1 MTEFDPTNVK
11 DETKTKIDQFIEYHL
26 KKNNRLV
33 FITSGGS
40 TVPLEAKT
48 VRFIDNFSMGT
59 RGSVSAEQF
68 IKKNYAVLFLHRKRS
83 LTPYERKFH
92 NTNLLDLMHY
102 TDESHESFQFET
114 TNKINMKELFD
125 TYNDVKE
132 KNLLLKVEYNT
143 IFDYLSLLD
152 YTSNAIKSLK
162 SSALVY
168 LAAAVS
174 DFYIPKNELP
184 THKIQSGSGN
194 LILDLKPVPKCMG
207 KLKAGWC
214 PDAYIV
220 SFKLETDISLL
231 NSKCKRSLDKYKQ
244 DLVVGNILEDRK
256 NSVSIM
262 KANGEVTV
270 LNLASGVEEIEEQII
285 EFLANAHT
293 EFINSNE

>member
-1 MTEFDPTNVK
+1 
-11 DETKTKIDQFIEYHL
+11 
-26 KKNNRLV
+26 
-33 FITSGGS
+33 
-40 TVPLEAKT
+40 
-48 VRFIDNFSMGT
+48 
-59 RGSVSAEQF
+59 
-68 IKKNYAVLFLHRKRS
+68 
-83 LTPYERKFH
+83 
-92 NTNLLDLMHY
+92 
-102 TDESHESFQFET
+102 
-114 TNKINMKELFD
+114 
-125 TYNDVKE
+125 
-132 KNLLLKVEYNT
+132 
-143 IFDYLSLLD
+143 
-152 YTSNAIKSLK
+152 
-162 SSALVY
+162 
-168 LAAAVS
+168 
-174 DFYIPKNELP
+174 
-184 THKIQSGSGN
+184 
-194 LILDLKPVPKCMG
+194 MG

>member
-1 MTEFDPTNVK
+1 
-11 DETKTKIDQFIEYHL
+11 
-26 KKNNRLV
+26 
-33 FITSGGS
+33 
-40 TVPLEAKT
+40 
-48 VRFIDNFSMGT
+48 MGT

-162 SSALVY
+162 RL
-168 LAAAVS
+168 
-174 DFYIPKNELP
+174 
-184 THKIQSGSGN
+184 HKIT
-194 LILDLKPVPKCMG
+194 LKKH
-207 KLKAGWC
+207 
-214 PDAYIV
+214 YFI
-220 SFKLETDISLL
+220 
-231 NSKCKRSLDKYKQ
+231 
-244 DLVVGNILEDRK
+244 
-256 NSVSIM
+256 
-262 KANGEVTV
+262 
-270 LNLASGVEEIEEQII
+270 QII
-285 EFLANAHT
+285 SQIINIQALLL
-293 EFINSNE
+293 FI